1 MGEKITRVRAH
12 DRRTPKERKQKKNES
27 PIQQI
32 VNAEADKIIKGKRR
46 KIE

>member
-12 DRRTPKERKQKKNES
+12 DRRTSKERKQKKNES
-27 PIQQI
+27 AIQRI
-32 VNAEADKIIKGKRR
+32 VKAEADKIIKGKPR